1 MELNRDI
8 KKRDR
13 IIFGKYE
20 PSEYHGGCRHFDELD
35 IERLEYLLDNHFI
48 DPDEC
53 QNLSP
58 TTKEFFSFM
67 QKYPFWEAHGYVT
80 SVDRSDY
87 RITIEGIAR
96 ENVPDDPE
104 ELRAYSK
111 LCGDAEDFQANYCW
125 YD

>member
-1 MELNRDI
+1 
-8 KKRDR
+8 
-13 IIFGKYE
+13 
-20 PSEYHGGCRHFDELD
+20 
-35 IERLEYLLDNHFI
+35 
-48 DPDEC
+48 
-53 QNLSP
+53 
-58 TTKEFFSFM
+58 M

-111 LCGDAEDFQANYCW
+111 LCGDADDFQSNYCW